1 VVSDSLGF
9 ISLYLSLTFLLP
21 CSSIIRLN

>member
-9 ISLYLSLTFLLP
+9 ISLYLSLTFLPP